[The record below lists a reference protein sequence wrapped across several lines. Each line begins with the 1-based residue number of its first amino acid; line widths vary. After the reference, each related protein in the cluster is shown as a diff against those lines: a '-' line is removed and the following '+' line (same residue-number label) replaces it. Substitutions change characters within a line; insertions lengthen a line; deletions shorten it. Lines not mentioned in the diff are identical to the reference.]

1 MSAEQNTQT
10 AATETQV
17 EATTTQT
24 AAQDLPQSGDNAA
37 ATTENTPPAAPEKAA
52 KGKKTTD
59 TSAANPTTEA
69 PKTEAEGD
77 KTQGEGDAVDYSFK
91 APDGFA
97 ERIGENDAILGIVGD
112 VAKELGFDGAQ
123 MENARN
129 LINGV
134 ISKMAEAN
142 LLQAAP
148 FDLAAEMAKIG
159 TDGEARA
166 ESLRTHV
173 ASLVQRK
180 EIEPARAEFL
190 NSLTAEAEGVKLL
203 EDYFKNIGVDLGK
216 VADPSK
222 TVLSKEAAQAE
233 WDKILSDE
241 KWGKDYRWMQGLEPR
256 MQELKQVI
264 DG

>member
-1 MSAEQNTQT
+1 M
-10 AATETQV
+10 
-17 EATTTQT
+17 EATITQT

-59 TSAANPTTEA
+59 ISAANPTTEA

-77 KTQGEGDAVDYSFK
+77 KMQGEGDAVDYSFK

-159 TDGEARA
+159 ADGEARA

-190 NSLTAEAEGVKLL
+190 NSLTTEAEGVKLL

-222 TVLSKEAAQAE
+222 TVLSKEAAQEKWNSYFKDERWNKDFVWMAATASE
-233 WDKILSDE
+233 REELHKILSAE
-241 KWGKDYRWMQGLEPR
+241 
-256 MQELKQVI
+256 
-264 DG
+264 